1 MINIDIHKNVI
12 HLDGVAYHYTTEQ
25 QAYDQYTKIISGE
38 QQEPTDWLNALECS
52 VSHFNDWVSKDT
64 MIDDERYLE
73 ALEGAYKAKYNI
85 IGHRPCIHSVD
96 INSKKP
102 FSKE

>member
-12 HLDGVAYHYTTEQ
+12 HLEGVAYHYATEQ
-25 QAYDQYTKIISGE
+25 QAYNQYTKIISGG

-64 MIDDERYLE
+64 MMDDERYLE
-73 ALEGAYKAKYNI
+73 ELESAYKAKYNT
-85 IGHRPCIHSVD
+85 S
-96 INSKKP
+96 SKKP